1 MIQLISI
8 NKTFNKGQATEN
20 NAINNVSLSI
30 NAKEFVVI
38 VGSNGSGKSTLLNC
52 IAGGI
57 LTDSGKIIFNETI
70 DVTNLK
76 DFQRT
81 KWVSRIFQN
90 PLIGTAPDL
99 SILDN
104 FRLAAIRTQSK
115 NISVGINQAFIQK
128 VKESLS
134 ILNMGLENKIHQPVG
149 SLSGGQRQAI
159 TLLMS
164 VFDQSSILLLDEP
177 TAALDPKSAQIVMET
192 ANKLINQLQLT
203 AMLVT
208 HNLKEATTFGNRI
221 IQMHQGE
228 IIKDL
233 KDDEKQNLNVSDI
246 FQWFQ

>member
-1 MIQLISI
+1 MIQINSI

-20 NAINNVSLSI
+20 NAIQQLSLSI
-30 NAKEFVVI
+30 NPKEFLVV

-52 IAGGI
+52 IAGNI
-57 LTDSGKIIFNETI
+57 LVDSGVIIFNKDK
-70 DVTNLK
+70 DVTALK
-76 DFQRT
+76 DYQRT
-81 KWVSRIFQN
+81 QWISRIFQN
-90 PLIGTAPDL
+90 PLVGTAPDL

-115 NISVGINQAFIQK
+115 NIKVGINHEFVAK
-128 VKESLS
+128 VKEHLAT
-134 ILNMGLENKIHQPVG
+134 LKMGLENKIHQPVG

-164 VFDQSSILLLDEP
+164 VFDESSIFLLDEP
-177 TAALDPKSAQIVMET
+177 TAALDPKSANIVMDT
-192 ANKLINQLQLT
+192 ANHLISKLQLT
-203 AMLVT
+203 AILVT

-221 IQMHQGE
+221 IQMHQGK

-233 KDDEKQNLNVSDI
+233 QAKEKEKLTSTDI

>member
-1 MIQLISI
+1 MIQLSNI
-8 NKTFNKGQATEN
+8 NKTFNKGFATEN
-20 NAINNVSLSI
+20 NAINNVSI
-30 NAKEFVVI
+30 NIHSKEFVVI

-164 VFDQSSILLLDEP
+164 VFDQSSILLLEDR
-177 TAALDPKSAQIVMET
+177 KSV
-192 ANKLINQLQLT
+192 
-203 AMLVT
+203 V
-208 HNLKEATTFGNRI
+208 
-221 IQMHQGE
+221 
-228 IIKDL
+228 
-233 KDDEKQNLNVSDI
+233 
-246 FQWFQ
+246 

>member
-30 NAKEFVVI
+30 NSKEFVVI

-52 IAGGI
+52 IAGSI
-57 LTDSGKIIFNETI
+57 LTDSGKIIFNEQH
-70 DVTNLK
+70 DVTSLK
-76 DFQRT
+76 DYQRT
-81 KWVSRIFQN
+81 IWISRIFQN
-90 PLIGTAPDL
+90 PLIGTAPGL
-99 SILDN
+99 TVLDN
-104 FRLAAIRTQSK
+104 FRLASIRTKSK
-115 NISVGINQAFIQK
+115 NISVGINQNFIQK

-134 ILNMGLENKIHQPVG
+134 TLGMGLENKIHQPVG

-177 TAALDPKSAQIVMET
+177 TAALDPKSASVVMET
-192 ANKLINQLQLT
+192 ANHLITSLQLT
-203 AMLVT
+203 AILVT
-208 HNLKEATTFGNRI
+208 HNLKEAITFGNRI
-221 IQMHQGE
+221 IQMHHGE

-233 KDDEKQNLNVSDI
+233 KNEEKSNLNNAEI